1 MPEINVVFY
10 READRSVPTRLYLSS
25 LPVKA
30 EDKCVRMI
38 ERLKILGREIRRP
51 EADYLRDHIY
61 ELRTQLRGVQY
72 RLLYFFYGTE
82 ADGTLTAVISHG
94 VIKEKRVP
102 PKEIE
107 QAIARRQ
114 FFLDNPQRHTE
125 EIEI

>member
-10 READRSVPTRLYLSS
+10 READGSVPTRLYLSS

-38 ERLKILGREIRRP
+38 ERLKALGREIRRP

-61 ELRTQLRGVQY
+61 ELRTQLRSVQY

-82 ADGTLTAVISHG
+82 VDDTLTAIISHG
-94 VIKEKRVP
+94 VIKEKRVS

-114 FFLDNPQRHTE
+114 TFLDNPQRHTE

>member
-1 MPEINVVFY
+1 MSEINVVFY
-10 READRSVPTRLYLSS
+10 READGSVPIRLYLSS

-82 ADGTLTAVISHG
+82 VDDTLTAVISHG
-94 VIKEKRVP
+94 IIKEKRVP

-107 QAIARRQ
+107 QAIARRRT
-114 FFLDNPQRHTE
+114 FLDNPQRHTE

>member
-10 READRSVPTRLYLSS
+10 KEADGSVPVRLYLSS
-25 LPVKA
+25 LPTKA

-61 ELRTQLRGVQY
+61 ELRTQLRSVQY
-72 RLLYFFYGTE
+72 RLLYFFHGIE
-82 ADGTLTAVISHG
+82 ANDTLTAVISHG

-107 QAIARRQ
+107 QAITRRRT
-114 FFLDNPQRHTE
+114 FLDNPQRYTE

>member
-10 READRSVPTRLYLSS
+10 READGGVPTRLYLSS

-38 ERLKILGREIRRP
+38 ERLKALGREIRRP

-72 RLLYFFYGTE
+72 RLLYFFHGTE
-82 ADGTLTAVISHG
+82 ANDTLTAVISHG
-94 VIKEKRVP
+94 ITKEKTGA
-102 PKEIE
+102 PKRNR
-107 QAIARRQ
+107 AS
-114 FFLDNPQRHTE
+114 DC
-125 EIEI
+125 

>member
-1 MPEINVVFY
+1 MEVFRHAFISLRY
-10 READRSVPTRLYLSS
+10 RA
-25 LPVKA
+25 KA
-30 EDKCVRMI
+30 EDKCARMI
-38 ERLKILGREIRRP
+38 ERLKALGREIRHP

-82 ADGTLTAVISHG
+82 ASDTLTAVISHG

-107 QAIARRQ
+107 QAIARR
-114 FFLDNPQRHTE
+114 
-125 EIEI
+125 

>member
-10 READRSVPTRLYLSS
+10 READGSVPTRLYLSS

-38 ERLKILGREIRRP
+38 ERLKALGREIRRP

-61 ELRTQLRGVQY
+61 ELRTQLRSVQY

-82 ADGTLTAVISHG
+82 VDDTLTAIISHG

-114 FFLDNPQRHTE
+114 TFLDNPQRHTE

>member
-10 READRSVPTRLYLSS
+10 READGSVPTRLYLSS
-25 LPVKA
+25 LPAKA

-38 ERLKILGREIRRP
+38 ERLKTLGREIRRP

-61 ELRTQLRGVQY
+61 ELRTQLRGIQY

-82 ADGTLTAVISHG
+82 ADNTLTAVISHG
-94 VIKEKRVP
+94 IIKEKRVP
-102 PKEIE
+102 PKEIK
-107 QAIARRQ
+107 QAIARRRA
-114 FFLDNPQRHTE
+114 FLDTPQQHTE